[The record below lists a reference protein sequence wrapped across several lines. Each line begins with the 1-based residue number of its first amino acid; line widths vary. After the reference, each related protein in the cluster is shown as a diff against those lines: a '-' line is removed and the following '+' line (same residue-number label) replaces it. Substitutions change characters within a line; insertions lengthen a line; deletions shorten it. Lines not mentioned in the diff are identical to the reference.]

1 MDLREE
7 ITKEIASAVKAG
19 DKLRLSTLRL
29 LLAAVKNKEIELRK
43 ELSDEGVH
51 KVAST
56 LSRQRRDSIEQF
68 KKGGRFDLADKEEEE
83 LEILKAFMP
92 PQLSTDEIMEIVKK
106 AVSETGATGVK
117 DMGKV
122 MKAVMAELKGKAEG
136 KTVQQVVKE
145 FLGGQ

>member
-1 MDLREE
+1 MGLREE

>member
-1 MDLREE
+1 
-7 ITKEIASAVKAG
+7 
-19 DKLRLSTLRL
+19 
-29 LLAAVKNKEIELRK
+29 
-43 ELSDEGVH
+43 
-51 KVAST
+51 

>member
-1 MDLREE
+1 VIKKSIKNPGRLKSFS
-7 ITKEIASAVKAG
+7 KEIASAVKAG

-83 LEILKAFMP
+83 LEILKAFM
-92 PQLSTDEIMEIVKK
+92 IVKK